1 MDKKEKLG
9 TLLSK
14 TGKAAKNL
22 FESAAQAIDQNDDG
36 KLDFKDVGIVANAVG
51 DAVKKGSQSLKEF
64 SDEKKRE
71 FDLGRLLPIFP
82 EELSDAEFT
91 MPKFIR
97 VTERDKAHAES
108 ELCQGSIGHLINPKG
123 LRMVNVYQDSIDAFG
138 LKFFPDTDR
147 EFYYIDPI
155 DRDRY
160 IALDE
165 YFGYLKSARIT
176 ELQKIAQSLGAK
188 HFRVTYKEEQ
198 TTFSKKTS
206 HIQGGAKKIA
216 DVDVSHNVSEKK
228 FARVEIAAESD
239 FEGRPPV
246 EPELKYM
253 RYYPDI
259 QALVSMRLDKDSP
272 LLHQKYIFK
281 MSTSCGIKED
291 DAVKIDAALKELK
304 CSGNTTVASEAMNES
319 RRYLEYEIDF

>member
-1 MDKKEKLG
+1 MEKKEKLG
-9 TLLSK
+9 NFFSK

-22 FESAAQAIDQNDDG
+22 LDNAAQAIDQNDDG
-36 KLDFKDVGIVANAVG
+36 KLDIKDVGVVATAVS
-51 DAVKKGSQSLKEF
+51 DAVKKGTQSLKEF
-64 SDEKKRE
+64 SEEKKKG
-71 FDLGRLLPIFP
+71 FDLGRLQPLFA
-82 EELSDAEFT
+82 EDLSNAEFS

-108 ELCQGSIGHLINPKG
+108 EVCQGSIGHSANPKG
-123 LRMVNVYQDSIDAFG
+123 LRMINVYQDSIDAYS
-138 LKFFPDTDR
+138 LTFFPDIDR

-165 YFGYLKSARIT
+165 YFGYLKSARIN

-198 TTFSKKTS
+198 TSFSKKNT
-206 HIQGGAKKIA
+206 QGHGTLKNVATA
-216 DVDVSHNVSEKK
+216 DVSLNFSEQK
-228 FARVEIAAESD
+228 FSTVEIAAEST

-259 QALVSMRLDKDSP
+259 QALISMRMDKDSP
-272 LLHQKYIFK
+272 LLHQKYVFK

-304 CSGNTTVASEAMNES
+304 CSGNTTVTSEAMNES

>member
-9 TLLSK
+9 NLLSK
-14 TGKAAKNL
+14 TGKTAKSL
-22 FESAAQAIDQNDDG
+22 LDTAAQAIDQNDDG
-36 KLDFKDVGIVANAVG
+36 KLDIKDVGVVANAVG
-51 DAVKKGSQSLKEF
+51 GAVKKGTQSLKEF
-64 SDEKKRE
+64 SEEKRKD
-71 FDLGRLLPIFP
+71 FDMGRLQPLFP
-82 EELSDAEFT
+82 EVLSSAEFS

-108 ELCQGSIGHLINPKG
+108 DVCQGSIGHSSAPKG
-123 LRMVNVYQDSIDAFG
+123 LRMVNIYQDSLASYD
-138 LKFFPDTDR
+138 LTFFPDTER
-147 EFYYIDPI
+147 EFYYVDPI

-176 ELQKIAQSLGAK
+176 ELQKIAQALGAK

-198 TTFSKKTS
+198 SSFSKKS
-206 HIQGGAKKIA
+206 VHAQGAIKKVA
-216 DVDVSHNVSEKK
+216 SVDASHNISEKK
-228 FARVEIAAESD
+228 FTNIEIAAESD

-253 RYYPDI
+253 KYYPDI
-259 QALVSMRLDKDSP
+259 QALVAMRMDKDSP
-272 LLHQKYIFK
+272 LLHQKYVFK

-291 DAVKIDAALKELK
+291 DAIKIDAALKELK
-304 CSGNTTVASEAMNES
+304 CSGNTTVASEAMNEAK
-319 RRYLEYEIDF
+319 RYLEYEIDF